1 MSVERWQAERPARE
15 VSGLIRFPVQWAE
28 LTTTDFGG
36 GALRDALAI
45 LPVAAIE
52 QHGPHLPLATDAII
66 NQAIIDAACALLS
79 PALPVVVLPMQAV
92 GTSHEHLAFA
102 GTLSLEAGTLLRLW
116 TAIGEGVA
124 RAGLRKLL
132 IFNSHGGQAGLPEIV
147 ATDLRARL
155 GMIVGWGS
163 PGAFGTPGGAGVS
176 LAESRHGLH
185 GGLKETS
192 MLLHLR
198 PDLVRREAAGVFR
211 SSGEAME
218 TDFMRLRATGRTGFG
233 WQTQDLNPA
242 GVVGDA
248 QTATAELG
256 KSLVDHAALGLAEL
270 IQDLLR
276 FELPDVSGG

>member
-1 MSVERWQAERPARE
+1 
-15 VSGLIRFPVQWAE
+15 LIRFPVQWAE
-28 LTTTDFGG
+28 LVTTDFAGDG
-36 GALRDALAI
+36 LRDALAV
-45 LPVAAIE
+45 LPVAAVE

-66 NQAIIDAACALLS
+66 NQGVIDAACRLLPS
-79 PALPVVVLPMQAV
+79 ELPVVILPMQAV
-92 GTSHEHLAFA
+92 GTSHEHLSFP
-102 GTLSLEAGTLLRLW
+102 GTLSLDAASLLRLW

-163 PGAFGTPGGAGVS
+163 PGAFGAPEGAVS
-176 LAESRHGLH
+176 RAESVHGLH
-185 GGLKETS
+185 GGLKETA

-198 PDLVRREAAGVFR
+198 PDLVRREAAAIFPSTGV
-211 SSGEAME
+211 AME

-233 WQTQDLNPA
+233 WQTQDLNPE

-248 QTATAELG
+248 LTATPELG
-256 KSLVDHAALGLAEL
+256 KLLVDHAAQGLAEL
-270 IQDLLR
+270 IRDLIR
-276 FELPDVSGG
+276 FELPVS